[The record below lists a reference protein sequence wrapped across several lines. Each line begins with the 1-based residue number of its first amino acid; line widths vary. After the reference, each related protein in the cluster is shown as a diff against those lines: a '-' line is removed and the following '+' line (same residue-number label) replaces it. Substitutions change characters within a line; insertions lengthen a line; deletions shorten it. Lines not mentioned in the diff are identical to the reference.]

1 MTAVTEQV
9 AASAD
14 DRQHTTETDM
24 SSSVSHSLESASA
37 TTMKFGYQAV
47 NEMEMASGFVWTN
60 YMRFTSV
67 AIPQGATIDD
77 AKIQIYATAHSSA
90 GSKSI
95 VIDGNDVDDAAQA
108 SSEGD
113 IRSATKTSATVTWT
127 LGGSPSTGAWVD
139 SPEIKT
145 IIKEIVDRGSWSS
158 GNDINLYFRG
168 PATSADWSY
177 TFRTYDYSGN
187 AHGPKLVLNYST
199 SSAAKI
205 PVALFI
211 NGMCT

>member
-14 DRQHTTETDM
+14 DRQHTSEMDM
-24 SSSVSHSLESASA
+24 SYSTTHSLESASA
-37 TTMKFGYQAV
+37 TTMKFGYQALD
-47 NEMEMASGFVWTN
+47 EMGGASQFTWTN
-60 YMRFTSV
+60 YMRFTTV

-77 AKIQIYATAHSSA
+77 AKIQIYATAHSSG
-90 GSKSI
+90 GSKTI

-127 LGGSPSTGAWVD
+127 LPGSPSTGAWVD
-139 SPEIKT
+139 SPDIKT
-145 IIKEIVDRGSWSS
+145 IIKEIVDRAGWSS

-205 PVALFI
+205 PVTLFI
-211 NGMCT
+211 NGMST